1 MQENSVG
8 KSHGGEAGTL
18 RDLLTAFSLFSL
30 LAVKSLFEEK
40 KCLDQVCV
48 TKATRV
54 RKSRDKRCGP
64 DHFEVCVMS

>member
-1 MQENSVG
+1 MSQQRLQVQENSAG

-48 TKATRV
+48 TKDT
-54 RKSRDKRCGP
+54 
-64 DHFEVCVMS
+64 